1 MKDKWN
7 ARVDAIDSLL
17 CVGLDPLFAAIPPEF
32 HAADFPSYEFNRYI
46 IDQTHEFVSAY
57 KLNTAFYESQGEIG
71 WKELR
76 MTMEY
81 LRAHHPSIVTICDAK
96 RGDIGHT
103 NTQYCR
109 AIFDVLGFDA
119 VTLNPFVGRDA
130 LMPFLERVDKAS
142 IILCRTTDTGSQ
154 EFQELLVDGV
164 PLWLKIASNVSQH
177 WNTLHNCMLVIG
189 ASFPEQLRQA
199 RAIIGEMTV
208 LVPGFGAQGGN
219 LRDVMSAGLVEGR
232 GLVLNVGRSVIYA
245 KDPAQEARELR
256 DSINVLRALP

>member
-7 ARVDAIDSLL
+7 ARAETANSLL
-17 CVGLDPLFAAIPPEF
+17 CVGLDPMFAAMPSDF
-32 HAADFPSYEFNRYI
+32 QAADFPLYEFNRYI

-81 LRAHHPSIVTICDAK
+81 LRARHPSIVTICDAK

-142 IILCRTTDTGSQ
+142 IILCRTTDAGSG
-154 EFQELLVDGV
+154 EFQELNVDGV
-164 PLWLKIASNVSQH
+164 PLWLKVASNVSQQ
-177 WNTLHNCMLVIG
+177 WNTLRNCMLVIG
-189 ASFPEQLRQA
+189 ASFPDQLRQA
-199 RAIIGEMTV
+199 REIIGEMTV
-208 LVPGFGAQGGN
+208 LVPGIGAQGGS
-219 LRDVMSAGLVEGR
+219 LRDIMAAGLVNQR
-232 GLVLNVGRSVIYA
+232 GLILNAGRSIIYA
-245 KDPAQEARELR
+245 ENPAHEARELR
-256 DSINVLRALP
+256 DSINTLRSRP